1 MKRIL
6 LVVLLLTCGAAVCS
20 AQTRKTRGASG
31 GESVEERLVSYERR
45 SWDAVK
51 RKDYKTFESFLAE
64 DFYDIFS
71 NGQAVTKAEL
81 MRDYIRGVELVDYS
95 LSKFKVVLLGKDAA
109 IVVYEATARGA
120 ENQRSARVGEERGK
134 LIEIHVAVTSAWAR
148 RGGRWLNVFY
158 RENDIK

>member
-6 LVVLLLTCGAAVCS
+6 LVVLLVTCGAAVCA
-20 AQTRKTRGASG
+20 AQTRKTRGASD

-45 SWDAVK
+45 SWEAVK

-71 NGQAVTKAEL
+71 NGQAVTKTEL

-95 LSKFKVVLLGKDAA
+95 LSKFKVVVLNRNAA
-109 IVVYEATARGA
+109 IVVYEAVAHGA

-134 LIEIHVAVTSAWAR
+134 LIEIHVAVTSVWAR

-158 RENDIK
+158 RESDIK

>member
-1 MKRIL
+1 MKRL
-6 LVVLLLTCGAAVCS
+6 LIVVLLMTCGAGVCE
-20 AQTRKTRGASG
+20 AQARKNARAAGSKSIEAT
-31 GESVEERLVSYERR
+31 LVSNERH
-45 SWDAVK
+45 SWEAVK
-51 RKDYKTFESFLAE
+51 RKDYEAFESILAE

-71 NGQAVTKAEL
+71 NGQAVTKKEL

-95 LSKFKVVLLGKDAA
+95 LSKFKVVVLNRDAA
-109 IVVYEATARGA
+109 IVVYEATAHGA
-120 ENQRSARVGEERGK
+120 ENQRSARVGEGRGK